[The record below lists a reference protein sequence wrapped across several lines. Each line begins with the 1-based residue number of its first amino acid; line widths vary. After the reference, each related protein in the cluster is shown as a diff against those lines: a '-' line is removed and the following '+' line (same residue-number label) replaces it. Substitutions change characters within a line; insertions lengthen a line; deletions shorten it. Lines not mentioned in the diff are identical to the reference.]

1 MPGEREK
8 GERLLLCQRCVR
20 LSLCESEIE
29 VLIFHLLSL
38 KAQMLALTGT
48 HAYDAIVIGGGVC
61 GLTAAA
67 SLEARGLRVLL
78 LEGRARLGGRV
89 VASPTSGVDL
99 GAQWV
104 HGAQSGPGGVNP
116 LAALAK
122 RAHLRLSRCNY
133 DNAQLYDARG
143 AVSDARESAVE
154 GAWRRVSRAAAR
166 RAEASLGA
174 RVDAAIAT
182 CGLSGGRGEADAR
195 HGVATE
201 VEHEF
206 GADAAW
212 LCARHYDE
220 GADVK
225 GGDWVFPGHGGLAAI
240 VPVLRA
246 DLTTTRVLEGARV
259 DRIEYSASGVHVTVA
274 DGGGV
279 HSARAALVTVPLGV
293 LQASV
298 GARGFL
304 PPVAGAARIAFHPP
318 LPQAHAAAISA
329 LGMGVLNKCIVRFA
343 ASVELPRTFDMLEFV
358 GDAPSAA
365 VGSRPFPEFLV
376 LRDANVLLAFC
387 AGSEAVALSAADDA
401 TVRGAL
407 MAQLRA
413 MLGAAL
419 PEPLSFERTQWDR
432 DPFSC
437 GSYSFLPPGASAT
450 TRAALAAPVLDGV
463 LVLAGEHTRTDFPS
477 TVHGAM
483 LAGAAAAD
491 ALGAKLRA

>member
-1 MPGEREK
+1 
-8 GERLLLCQRCVR
+8 
-20 LSLCESEIE
+20 
-29 VLIFHLLSL
+29 
-38 KAQMLALTGT
+38 MLAPAGA
-48 HAYDAIVIGGGVC
+48 HAFDAIVIGGGVC

-143 AVSDARESAVE
+143 AVSDARDSAVE
-154 GAWRRVSRAAAR
+154 SAWRRVLRAAAG

-174 RVDAAIAT
+174 RVDAAIAA

-220 GADVK
+220 GANLK

-240 VPVLRA
+240 VPVLRG
-246 DLTTTRVLEGARV
+246 DLITTRVLEGARV
-259 DRIEYSASGVHVTVA
+259 DRIEYSTSGVRVTVA
-274 DGGGV
+274 GGGGV
-279 HSARAALVTVPLGV
+279 HTARAAVVTVPLGV

-298 GARGFL
+298 GARSFL
-304 PPVAGAARIAFHPP
+304 PPVADAARITFHPP

-343 ASVELPRTFDMLEFV
+343 PSVELPRTFDMLEFV

-376 LRDANVLLAFC
+376 LRKYSDDANVLVAFC

-437 GSYSFLPPGASAT
+437 GSYSFLPPGASAA
-450 TRAALAAPVLDGV
+450 TRAALGAPVLDGV
-463 LVLAGEHTRTDFPS
+463 LMLAGEHTRVDFPS

-491 ALGAKLRA
+491 ALGAKLHARV